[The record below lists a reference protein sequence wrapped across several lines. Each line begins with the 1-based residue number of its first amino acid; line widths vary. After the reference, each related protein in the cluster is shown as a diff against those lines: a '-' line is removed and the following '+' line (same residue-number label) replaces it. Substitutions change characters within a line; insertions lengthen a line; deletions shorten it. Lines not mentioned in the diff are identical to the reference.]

1 MAGEAVTREQRGR
14 VALLMI
20 DNPPVNGLGAAV
32 RRALDKHLD
41 AALADPGTGAIV
53 IAGRGKMLSGGADI
67 REFGKPPPADAII
80 LPALIDKIERAAKPV
95 VAAIHGV
102 AAGGGLELS
111 LGCHY
116 RVAAAENTRMGLP
129 EVTLGIVPGAGGTQ
143 RLTRTI
149 GVKPALELMTSGE
162 LIPAKRAHALG
173 IVDELAQ
180 GDAAEAAVKYA
191 EGLIAKGAKPRR
203 TREREDKLAEAKANP
218 AIVEEFRAAVK
229 KSARGQESPL
239 AVVECVAAALAKPF
253 DEAIRFERETFL
265 RLVASDQARAL
276 RHAFFAERE
285 AAKVKGLPDTVQP
298 LPVKLVGIVGCGTM
312 GGGIAMAFANAGI
325 PVRVVEAT
333 PELLDKG
340 LGRIQTL
347 YADMVKRGRLA
358 QAEMDQRVRLI
369 GGTTEYAALGDPELV
384 IEAAFEDMA
393 LKKRIFAG
401 LDQICRR
408 DAVLATNTSSLDV
421 NEIASATKTPERV
434 LGMHFFSP
442 ANVMRLI
449 ETVRGQKTSPAAIA
463 TAMAVARR
471 INKVGVLVGV
481 CDSFVGNR
489 MYHAYTRQAGFLLE
503 EGALPQ
509 QVDQAIRAFGFPMG
523 PFATGDL
530 AGLDVSYRI
539 RKERQARL
547 EAAGAAPDW
556 RRYSPLADRV
566 VEMGRHGQK
575 TGAGWFRYD
584 KGDRAPKP
592 DPEIEKLILARSREM
607 GIERRAVTDQ
617 EIVERCLYP
626 LVNEGAKILEE
637 GIAQRASDI
646 DVIWLYGYG
655 FPRWRGGPMFW
666 ADQIGPDK
674 LHAAM
679 QKLHE
684 RDRDWLEPAPLLA
697 RLAREGKKFAE
708 V

>member
-1 MAGEAVTREQRGR
+1 MAGEPVTRENRGR
-14 VALLMI
+14 VALLTI
-20 DNPPVNGLGAAV
+20 DNPPVNGLGADV
-32 RRALDKHLD
+32 RRALDRHLGE
-41 AALADPGTGAIV
+41 AIADPGVAAIV
-53 IAGRGKMLSGGADI
+53 IAGKGRMLSAGADI
-67 REFGKPPPADAII
+67 REFGKPPPPDAPM
-80 LPALIDKIERAAKPV
+80 LPQLIDKIERAEKPV

-102 AAGGGLELS
+102 AAGGGLELA
-111 LGCHY
+111 LGCHF
-116 RVAAAENTRMGLP
+116 RVASAENTRMGLP

-143 RLTRTI
+143 RLTRAV
-149 GVKPALELMTSGE
+149 GVKPALEMMTSGE
-162 LIPAKRAHALG
+162 LIPSPRAHALG
-173 IVDELAQ
+173 IVDELTN

-191 EGLIAKGAKPRR
+191 EALVAKGTKPRR
-203 TREREDKLAEAKANP
+203 TREREDKLAEARADP
-218 AIVEEFRAAVK
+218 GLIDAFRARVA

-239 AVVECVAAALAKPF
+239 AVVECVAAALSKPF
-253 DEAIRFERETFL
+253 DEAIQFERATFL
-265 RLVASDQARAL
+265 RLVVSDQARAL

-285 AAKVKGLPDTVQP
+285 AAKVRGLPENAAP
-298 LPVKLVGIVGCGTM
+298 APVKSVGVVGCGTM
-312 GGGIAMAFANAGI
+312 GGGIAMSFANAGI
-325 PVRVVEAT
+325 PVRVLET
-333 PELLDKG
+333 SPELLDKG
-340 LGRIQTL
+340 LARVRAL

-358 QAEMDQRVRLI
+358 QADMDKRLALI
-369 GGTTEYAALGDPELV
+369 QGATDYAALAGPELV

-393 LKKRIFAG
+393 LKKQIFAK
-401 LDQICRR
+401 LESVCRR

-421 NEIASATKTPERV
+421 NEIAAATKAPERV
-434 LGMHFFSP
+434 IGMHFFSP
-442 ANVMRLI
+442 ANVMRLV
-449 ETVRGQKTSPAAIA
+449 ETVRGAKSSPAAIA
-463 TAMAVARR
+463 AAMAVARR
-471 INKVGVLVGV
+471 IDKVGVLVGV

-489 MYHAYTRQAGFLLE
+489 MYHAYTRQANFLLE

-509 QVDQAIRAFGFPMG
+509 QIDKAIREFGFPMG

-539 RKERQARL
+539 RKERKARQA
-547 EAAGAAPDW
+547 ASGAPEDR
-556 RRYSPLADRV
+556 RRYSPIADRI
-566 VEMGRHGQK
+566 VELGRHGQK

-584 KGDRAPKP
+584 KGERTPLP
-592 DPEIEKLILARSREM
+592 DPEIEKLIVARSREL
-607 GIERRAVTDQ
+607 GIERRAIADR

-666 ADQIGPDK
+666 ADAIGLGK
-674 LHAAM
+674 LYAAM
-679 QKLHE
+679 QRLHE

>member
-1 MAGEAVTREQRGR
+1 MAGEPVTREQRGR
-14 VALLMI
+14 VALLWI

-41 AALADPGTGAIV
+41 AALVDPGTGAIV

-80 LPALIDKIERAAKPV
+80 LPALIDKIERAQKPV

-111 LGCHY
+111 LGCHF

-143 RLTRTI
+143 RLTRTV

-162 LIPAKRAHALG
+162 LIPAGRAHALG
-173 IVDELAQ
+173 IVDELAT
-180 GDAAEAAVKYA
+180 GDVADAAVKLA
-191 EGLIAKGAKPRR
+191 EGLIARRAGPRR
-203 TREREDKLAEAKANP
+203 TREREDKLAEARANP
-218 AIVEEFRAAVK
+218 ALIEEFRAAVK

-253 DEAIRFERETFL
+253 DEAIKFERETFL
-265 RLVASDQARAL
+265 RLVTSDQARAL

-285 AAKVKGLPDTVQP
+285 AAKVKGLPETVQP

-312 GGGIAMAFANAGI
+312 GGGIAMAFANAGV

-333 PELLDKG
+333 PALLDKG
-340 LGRIQTL
+340 LGRIQAL

-358 QAEMDQRVRLI
+358 QAEMDRRVRLI
-369 GGTTEYAALGDPELV
+369 GGTTEYAALSDPELV

-393 LKKRIFAG
+393 LKKRIFAR
-401 LDQICRR
+401 LEATCRR

-421 NEIASATKTPERV
+421 NEIAASTASPERV

-509 QVDQAIRAFGFPMG
+509 QVDQAIRDFGFPMG

-539 RKERQARL
+539 RKERAARR
-547 EAAGAAPDW
+547 AGPET
-556 RRYSPLADRV
+556 RRYSPLADRI
-566 VEMGRHGQK
+566 VELGRHGQK

-584 KGDRAPKP
+584 RGDRTPRP
-592 DPEIEKLILARSREM
+592 DPEIEKLIVARSREM
-607 GIERRAVTDQ
+607 GIERRAISDR

-666 ADQIGPDK
+666 ADQIGPDR

-679 QKLHE
+679 QELWQ

-697 RLAREGKKFAE
+697 KLAKEGKKFAE

>member
-14 VALLMI
+14 VAVLWI

-41 AALADPGTGAIV
+41 AALADAGTGAVV

-80 LPALIDKIERAAKPV
+80 LPALIDKIERAEKPV

-111 LGCHY
+111 LGCHF

-162 LIPAKRAHALG
+162 LIPAKRAHQLG
-173 IVDELAQ
+173 IVDELAA
-180 GDAAEAAVKYA
+180 GDVAAAAVKFA
-191 EGLIAKGAKPRR
+191 DGLIARGTKPRR
-203 TREREDKLAEAKANP
+203 TREREDKLAEARANP

-239 AVVECVAAALAKPF
+239 AVVECVAAALSKPF

-265 RLVASDQARAL
+265 RLVASDQAAAL

-285 AAKVKGLPDTVQP
+285 AAKIKGMPEGVEP

-340 LGRIQTL
+340 LARIQAL
-347 YADMVKRGRLA
+347 YADMVKRGRLT

-369 GGTTEYAALGDPELV
+369 GGTTEYAALADPELV

-393 LKKRIFAG
+393 LKKRIFAR
-401 LDQICRR
+401 LEQTCRR
-408 DAVLATNTSSLDV
+408 GAVLATNTSSLDV
-421 NEIASATKTPERV
+421 NEIAASTKSPERV

-449 ETVRGQKTSPAAIA
+449 ETVRGAGTSPAAVA

-509 QVDQAIRAFGFPMG
+509 QVDRAIRDFGLPMG

-539 RKERQARL
+539 RKERAARL
-547 EAAGAAPDW
+547 AKPET
-556 RRYSPLADRV
+556 RRYSPLADRI
-566 VEMGRHGQK
+566 VELGRHGQK
-575 TGAGWFRYD
+575 TGAGWFRYE
-584 KGDRAPKP
+584 KGDRTPLP
-592 DPEIEKLILARSREM
+592 DPEIEKLILARSQEM
-607 GIERRAVTDQ
+607 GVTRRAIDDR

-626 LVNEGAKILEE
+626 LVNEGAKILQE

-666 ADQIGPDK
+666 ADAIGPDK
-674 LHAAM
+674 LYAAM
-679 QKLHE
+679 QRLYE
-684 RDRDWLEPAPLLA
+684 RDKDWLEPAPLLA
-697 RLAREGKKFAE
+697 RLAREGRKFAE

>member
-14 VALLMI
+14 VAVLWI

-41 AALADPGTGAIV
+41 AALADAGTGAVV

-80 LPALIDKIERAAKPV
+80 LPALIDKIERAEKPV

-111 LGCHY
+111 LGCHF

-162 LIPAKRAHALG
+162 LIPAKRAHQLG
-173 IVDELAQ
+173 IVDELAA
-180 GDAAEAAVKYA
+180 GDVAAAAVKFA
-191 EGLIAKGAKPRR
+191 DGLIARGTKPRR
-203 TREREDKLAEAKANP
+203 TREREDKLAEARANP

-239 AVVECVAAALAKPF
+239 AVVECVAAALSKPF

-265 RLVASDQARAL
+265 RLVASDQAAAL

-285 AAKVKGLPDTVQP
+285 AAKIKGMPEGVEP

-340 LGRIQTL
+340 LARIQAL
-347 YADMVKRGRLA
+347 YADMVKRGRLT

-369 GGTTEYAALGDPELV
+369 GGTTEYAALADPELV

-393 LKKRIFAG
+393 LKKRIFAR
-401 LDQICRR
+401 LEQTCRR
-408 DAVLATNTSSLDV
+408 GAVLATNTSSLDV
-421 NEIASATKTPERV
+421 NEIAASTKSPERV

-449 ETVRGQKTSPAAIA
+449 ETVRGAGTSPAAVA

-509 QVDQAIRAFGFPMG
+509 QVDRAIRDFGFPMG

-539 RKERQARL
+539 RKERAARL
-547 EAAGAAPDW
+547 AKPET
-556 RRYSPLADRV
+556 RRYSPLADRI
-566 VEMGRHGQK
+566 VELGRHGQK
-575 TGAGWFRYD
+575 TGAGWFRYE
-584 KGDRAPKP
+584 KGDRTPLP
-592 DPEIEKLILARSREM
+592 DPEIEKLILARSQEM
-607 GIERRAVTDQ
+607 GVTRRAIDDR

-626 LVNEGAKILEE
+626 LVNEGAKILQE

-666 ADQIGPDK
+666 ADAIGPDK
-674 LHAAM
+674 LYAAM
-679 QKLHE
+679 QRLYE
-684 RDRDWLEPAPLLA
+684 RDKDWLEPAPLLA
-697 RLAREGKKFAE
+697 RLAREGRKFAE

>member
-1 MAGEAVTREQRGR
+1 V
-14 VALLMI
+14 LLI
-20 DNPPVNGLGAAV
+20 ENTPVNGLGAAV

-41 AALADPGTGAIV
+41 AALADAGTGAVV

-80 LPALIDKIERAAKPV
+80 LPALIDKIERAEKPV

-111 LGCHY
+111 LGCHF

-162 LIPAKRAHALG
+162 LIPAKRAHQLG
-173 IVDELAQ
+173 IVDELAA
-180 GDAAEAAVKYA
+180 GDVAAAAVKFA
-191 EGLIAKGAKPRR
+191 DGLIARGTKPRR
-203 TREREDKLAEAKANP
+203 TREREDKLAEARANP

-239 AVVECVAAALAKPF
+239 AVVECVAAALSKPF

-265 RLVASDQARAL
+265 RLVASDQAAAL

-285 AAKVKGLPDTVQP
+285 AAKIKGMPEGVEP

-340 LGRIQTL
+340 LARIQAL
-347 YADMVKRGRLA
+347 YADMVKRGRLT

-369 GGTTEYAALGDPELV
+369 GGTTEYAALADPELV

-393 LKKRIFAG
+393 LKKRIFAR
-401 LDQICRR
+401 LEQTCRR
-408 DAVLATNTSSLDV
+408 GAVLATNTSSLDV
-421 NEIASATKTPERV
+421 NEIAASTKSPERV

-449 ETVRGQKTSPAAIA
+449 ETVRGAGTSPAAVA

-509 QVDQAIRAFGFPMG
+509 QVDRAIRDFGLPMG

-539 RKERQARL
+539 RKERAARL
-547 EAAGAAPDW
+547 AKPET
-556 RRYSPLADRV
+556 RRYSPLADRI
-566 VEMGRHGQK
+566 VELGRHGQK
-575 TGAGWFRYD
+575 TGAGWFRYE
-584 KGDRAPKP
+584 KGDRTPLP
-592 DPEIEKLILARSREM
+592 DPEIEKLILARSQEM
-607 GIERRAVTDQ
+607 GVTRRAIDDR

-626 LVNEGAKILEE
+626 LVNEGAKILQE

-666 ADQIGPDK
+666 ADAIGPDK
-674 LHAAM
+674 LYAAM
-679 QKLHE
+679 QRLYE
-684 RDRDWLEPAPLLA
+684 RDKDWLEPAPLLA
-697 RLAREGKKFAE
+697 RLAREGRKFAE

>member
-14 VALLMI
+14 VAVLWI

-41 AALADPGTGAIV
+41 AALADAGTGAVV

-80 LPALIDKIERAAKPV
+80 LPALIDKIERAEKPV

-111 LGCHY
+111 LGCHF

-162 LIPAKRAHALG
+162 LIPAKRAHQLG
-173 IVDELAQ
+173 IVDELAA
-180 GDAAEAAVKYA
+180 GDVAAAAVKFA
-191 EGLIAKGAKPRR
+191 DGLIARGTKPRR
-203 TREREDKLAEAKANP
+203 TREREDKLAEARANP

-239 AVVECVAAALAKPF
+239 AVVECVAAALSKPF

-265 RLVASDQARAL
+265 RLVASDQAAAL

-285 AAKVKGLPDTVQP
+285 AAKIKGMPEGVEP

-340 LGRIQTL
+340 LARIQAL
-347 YADMVKRGRLA
+347 YADIVKRGRLT

-369 GGTTEYAALGDPELV
+369 GGTTEYAALADPELV

-393 LKKRIFAG
+393 LKKRIFAR
-401 LDQICRR
+401 LEQTCRR
-408 DAVLATNTSSLDV
+408 GAVLATNTSSLDV
-421 NEIASATKTPERV
+421 NEIAASTKSPERV

-449 ETVRGQKTSPAAIA
+449 ETVRGAGTSPAAVA

-509 QVDQAIRAFGFPMG
+509 QVDRAIRDFGLPMG

-539 RKERQARL
+539 RKERAARL
-547 EAAGAAPDW
+547 AKPET
-556 RRYSPLADRV
+556 RRYSPLADRI
-566 VEMGRHGQK
+566 VELGRHGQK
-575 TGAGWFRYD
+575 TGAGWFRYE
-584 KGDRAPKP
+584 KGDRTPLP
-592 DPEIEKLILARSREM
+592 DPEIEKLILARSQEM
-607 GIERRAVTDQ
+607 GVTRRAIDDR

-626 LVNEGAKILEE
+626 LVNEGAKILQE

-666 ADQIGPDK
+666 ADAIGPDK
-674 LHAAM
+674 LYAAM
-679 QKLHE
+679 QRLYE
-684 RDRDWLEPAPLLA
+684 RDKDWLEPAPLLA
-697 RLAREGKKFAE
+697 RLAREGRKFAE